1 MSQEYENQ
9 IIKPVDLDREMRKSY
24 IAYAMSVIVGR
35 ALPDVRDGLKPVHRR
50 ILYAMYEDGL
60 TSEKP
65 FRKSATTVGNVLGR
79 YHPHGD
85 ASVYDAMVRM
95 AQPFSLRYPLIDGH
109 GNFGSIDGDPPA
121 AYRYTEARMA
131 KLANAMLADI
141 KKETVDFIPNFDEE
155 RKEPVVLPSRFPNLL
170 VNGSSGIAVG
180 MATNIPPHNL
190 GEVIDGICYV
200 IDHPE
205 ADLEDLC
212 AIIKGPD
219 FPTGG
224 IIMGRAGIRAAYA
237 TGRGKVKVRARCEIE
252 DMPGASN
259 RQRIIVTEIP
269 YMVNKAR
276 LVESIANL
284 VKDKRVEGISDVRD
298 ESSREGMRV
307 VIECK
312 RDANAQVILNQ
323 LYNYTQLQDTCS
335 MNHLALVPIPHAGVD
350 KVQPKV
356 LSLREIID
364 WYISF
369 QKDVVARRVQ
379 FDLNR
384 AAARAHILEG
394 LKVATDQDNIDR
406 IIAIIRASASE
417 AEAKENLCREPF
429 WIDQIALLGIT
440 DGSEHF
446 EFHLDDAQAQAIVDM
461 RLGRLSGLEQQKLN
475 EEYAEIEGRIAS
487 FREILSAD
495 ENILSVVKEELQ
507 ELRAGYADERRTEIV
522 AVADDLDIEDLIEEQ
537 DCTYTLT
544 QAGYIKRMPT
554 SAYRTQRRGGRGV
567 NAMATREEDFVRHVF
582 TASTHDH
589 ILFFSNLGKV
599 YKLKGYQIPEAG
611 RTAKGQNIVNLLEI
625 EQGEKITAMF
635 AIREFSD
642 DKYMVFVTKQGVI
655 KRVVLSD
662 LQNIRKV
669 GLRALSLGEGDLLV
683 DVRLT
688 DGLENILIATHQ
700 GRAITFDE
708 TEVRAMGRQATGVRG
723 IRLGE
728 GDYVVG
734 AARARQGAQVLSI
747 TENGYGKRTPVEEF
761 SVHHRG
767 GSGILLHGITEKT
780 GYIAGIAVVDPEND
794 LMIITDDGV
803 MIRVPV
809 EDIRQCGRNSQGVI
823 AMRTGEDVRVISIA
837 RTDPEPDE
845 PEEETAGKRRNNPP
859 AGKKGSLS
867 LHRLRLPFV
876 YLEKGKITKPIKFLD
891 GIKSVHLSWKNF

>member
-50 ILYAMYEDGL
+50 ILYAMYEDNL
-60 TSEKP
+60 TVDKP
-65 FRKSATTVGNVLGR
+65 FRKSATTVGNVLGH

-131 KLANAMLADI
+131 KIANVMLADI
-141 KKETVDFIPNFDEE
+141 KKETVDFVPNFDEE
-155 RKEPVVLPSRFPNLL
+155 RKEPVVLPSRIPNLL

-190 GEVIDGICYV
+190 GEVIDGVCYV

-205 ADLEDLC
+205 ADLDDLC

-224 IIMGRAGIRAAYA
+224 IVMGRAGIRAAYA
-237 TGRGKVKVRARCEIE
+237 TGRGKIKVRARCEIE
-252 DMPGASN
+252 DMPGSSG
-259 RQRIIVTEIP
+259 RERIIVTEIP

-276 LVESIANL
+276 LVESIANQ
-284 VKDKRVEGISDVRD
+284 VRDKRIEGISDVRD
-298 ESSREGMRV
+298 ESSREGLRI

-312 RDANAQVILNQ
+312 RDANAQVVLNQ

-335 MNHLALVPIPHAGVD
+335 MNHLALVPIPHAGPD

-364 WYISF
+364 WYITF
-369 QKDVVARRVQ
+369 QKDVVARRTQ

-384 AAARAHILEG
+384 AGARAHILEG

-406 IIAIIRASASE
+406 IIAIIRASRSE
-417 AEAKENLCREPF
+417 AEAKENLCKEPF
-429 WIDQIALLGIT
+429 WIDQIALLGIV

-446 EFHLDDAQAQAIVDM
+446 EFHLDDAQAQAIIDM
-461 RLGRLSGLEQQKLN
+461 RLGRLSGLEQEKLN
-475 EEYAEIEGRIAS
+475 EEYREIEGKIAS
-487 FREILSAD
+487 FREILSSD
-495 ENILSVVKEELQ
+495 HNVLEVVKA
-507 ELRAGYADERRTEIV
+507 ELREIRAQYADERRTEIT
-522 AVADDLDIEDLIEEQ
+522 AAADDIDIEDLIEEQ
-537 DCTYTLT
+537 DSTYTLT
-544 QAGYIKRMPT
+544 HAGYIKRMPT
-554 SAYRTQRRGGRGV
+554 SAYRAQRRGGRGV
-567 NAMATREEDFVRHVF
+567 NAMATREEDFVRSIF
-582 TASTHDH
+582 NASTHDN

-611 RTAKGQNIVNLLEI
+611 RAAKGQNIINLLEI
-625 EQGEKITAMF
+625 EPGEKITAMF
-635 AIREFSD
+635 PIREFTD
-642 DKYMVFVTKQGVI
+642 DKYMVFVTKYGTI

-669 GLRALSLGEGDLLV
+669 GLRALSLAEGDLLV

-688 DGLENILIATHQ
+688 EGHENILIATHQ

-708 TEVRAMGRQATGVRG
+708 TEVRAMGRQAAGVRG
-723 IRLGE
+723 IRLAD

-734 AARARQGAQVLSI
+734 AARARKGAQVLSV
-747 TENGYGKRTPVEEF
+747 TENGYGKRTPVEDF
-761 SVHHRG
+761 SIHHRG
-767 GSGILLHGITEKT
+767 GGGILLHGLTDKT
-780 GYIAGIAVVDPEND
+780 GLVAGIAVVDPEND
-794 LMIITDDGV
+794 IMMITDDGV
-803 MIRVPV
+803 IIRTPV

-823 AMRTGEDVRVISIA
+823 VMRTGEDVKVISIA
-837 RTDPEPDE
+837 RTDK
-845 PEEETAGKRRNNPP
+845 EEEDEETETP
-859 AGKKGSLS
+859 AES
-867 LHRLRLPFV
+867 
-876 YLEKGKITKPIKFLD
+876 
-891 GIKSVHLSWKNF
+891 

>member
-50 ILYAMYEDGL
+50 ILYAMYEDNL
-60 TSEKP
+60 TVDKP
-65 FRKSATTVGNVLGR
+65 FRKSATTVGNVLGH

-131 KLANAMLADI
+131 KIANVMLADI
-141 KKETVDFIPNFDEE
+141 KKETVDFVPNFDEE
-155 RKEPVVLPSRFPNLL
+155 RKEPVVLPSRIPNLL

-190 GEVIDGICYV
+190 GEVIDGVCYV

-205 ADLEDLC
+205 ADLDDLC

-224 IIMGRAGIRAAYA
+224 IVMGRAGIRAAYA
-237 TGRGKVKVRARCEIE
+237 TGRGKIKVRARCEIE
-252 DMPGASN
+252 DMPGSSG
-259 RQRIIVTEIP
+259 RERIIVTEIP

-276 LVESIANL
+276 LVESIANQ
-284 VKDKRVEGISDVRD
+284 VRDKRIEGISDVRD
-298 ESSREGMRV
+298 ESSREGLRI

-312 RDANAQVILNQ
+312 RDANAQVVLNQ

-335 MNHLALVPIPHAGVD
+335 MNHLALVPIPHAGPD

-369 QKDVVARRVQ
+369 QKDVVARRTQ

-384 AAARAHILEG
+384 AGVRAHILEG

-406 IIAIIRASASE
+406 IIAIIRASRSE
-417 AEAKENLCREPF
+417 AEAKENLCKEPF
-429 WIDQIALLGIT
+429 WIDQIALLGIV

-446 EFHLDDAQAQAIVDM
+446 EFHLDDAQAQAIIDM
-461 RLGRLSGLEQQKLN
+461 RLGRLSGLEQEKLN
-475 EEYAEIEGRIAS
+475 EEYREIEGKIAS
-487 FREILSAD
+487 FREILSSD
-495 ENILSVVKEELQ
+495 HNVLEVVKA
-507 ELRAGYADERRTEIV
+507 ELREIRAQYADERRTEIT
-522 AVADDLDIEDLIEEQ
+522 AAADDIDIEDLIEEQ
-537 DCTYTLT
+537 DSTYTLT
-544 QAGYIKRMPT
+544 HAGYIKRMPT
-554 SAYRTQRRGGRGV
+554 SAYRAQRRGGRGV
-567 NAMATREEDFVRHVF
+567 NAMATREEDFVRSIF
-582 TASTHDH
+582 NASTHDN

-611 RTAKGQNIVNLLEI
+611 RAAKGQNIINLLEI
-625 EQGEKITAMF
+625 EPGEKITAMF
-635 AIREFSD
+635 PIREFTD
-642 DKYMVFVTKQGVI
+642 DKYMVFVTKYGTI

-669 GLRALSLGEGDLLV
+669 GLRALSLAEGDLLV

-688 DGLENILIATHQ
+688 EGHENILIATHQ

-708 TEVRAMGRQATGVRG
+708 TEVRAMGRQAAGVRG
-723 IRLGE
+723 IRLAE

-734 AARARQGAQVLSI
+734 AARARKGAQVLSV
-747 TENGYGKRTPVEEF
+747 TENGYGKRTPVEDF
-761 SVHHRG
+761 SIHHRG
-767 GSGILLHGITEKT
+767 GGGILLHGLTDKT
-780 GYIAGIAVVDPEND
+780 GLVAGIAVVDPEND
-794 LMIITDDGV
+794 IMMITDDGV
-803 MIRVPV
+803 IIRTPV

-823 AMRTGEDVRVISIA
+823 VMRTGEDVKVISIA
-837 RTDPEPDE
+837 RTDK
-845 PEEETAGKRRNNPP
+845 EEEDEETETP
-859 AGKKGSLS
+859 AES
-867 LHRLRLPFV
+867 
-876 YLEKGKITKPIKFLD
+876 
-891 GIKSVHLSWKNF
+891 

>member
-50 ILYAMYEDGL
+50 ILYAMYEDNL
-60 TSEKP
+60 TVDKP
-65 FRKSATTVGNVLGR
+65 FRKSATTVGNVLGH

-131 KLANAMLADI
+131 KIANVMLADI
-141 KKETVDFIPNFDEE
+141 KKETVDFVPNFDEE
-155 RKEPVVLPSRFPNLL
+155 RKEPVVLPSRIPNLL

-190 GEVIDGICYV
+190 GEVIDGVCYV

-205 ADLEDLC
+205 ADLDDLC

-224 IIMGRAGIRAAYA
+224 IVMGRAGIRAAYA
-237 TGRGKVKVRARCEIE
+237 TGRGKIKVRARCEIE
-252 DMPGASN
+252 DMPGSSG
-259 RQRIIVTEIP
+259 RERIIVTEIP

-276 LVESIANL
+276 LVESIANQ
-284 VKDKRVEGISDVRD
+284 VRDKRIEGISDVRD
-298 ESSREGMRV
+298 ESSREGLRI

-312 RDANAQVILNQ
+312 RDANAQVVLNQ

-335 MNHLALVPIPHAGVD
+335 MNHLALVPIPHAGPD

-369 QKDVVARRVQ
+369 QKDVVARRTQ

-384 AAARAHILEG
+384 AGARAHILEG

-406 IIAIIRASASE
+406 IIAIIRASRSE

-429 WIDQIALLGIT
+429 WIDQIALLGSV

-446 EFHLDDAQAQAIVDM
+446 EFHLDDAQAQAIIDM
-461 RLGRLSGLEQQKLN
+461 RLGRLSGLEQEKLN
-475 EEYAEIEGRIAS
+475 EEYREIEGKIAS
-487 FREILSAD
+487 LHEILSSD
-495 ENILSVVKEELQ
+495 HNVLEVVKA
-507 ELRAGYADERRTEIV
+507 ELREIRAQYADERRTEIT
-522 AVADDLDIEDLIEEQ
+522 AAADDIDIEDLIEEQ
-537 DCTYTLT
+537 DSTYTLT
-544 QAGYIKRMPT
+544 HAGYIKRMPT

-567 NAMATREEDFVRHVF
+567 NAMATREEDFVRSIF
-582 TASTHDH
+582 NASTHDN

-599 YKLKGYQIPEAG
+599 YKLKDYQIPEAG
-611 RTAKGQNIVNLLEI
+611 RAAKGQNIINLLEI
-625 EQGEKITAMF
+625 EPGEKITAMF
-635 AIREFSD
+635 PIREFTD
-642 DKYMVFVTKQGVI
+642 DKYMVFVTKYGTI

-669 GLRALSLGEGDLLV
+669 GLRALSLAEGDLLV

-688 DGLENILIATHQ
+688 EGHENILIATHQ

-708 TEVRAMGRQATGVRG
+708 TEVRAMGRQAAGVRG
-723 IRLGE
+723 IRLAE
-728 GDYVVG
+728 DDYVVG
-734 AARARQGAQVLSI
+734 AARARKGAQVLSV
-747 TENGYGKRTPVEEF
+747 TENGYGKRTPVEDF
-761 SVHHRG
+761 SIHHRG
-767 GSGILLHGITEKT
+767 GGGILLHGLTDKT
-780 GYIAGIAVVDPEND
+780 GLVAGIAVVDPEND
-794 LMIITDDGV
+794 IMMITDDGV
-803 MIRVPV
+803 IIRTPV

-823 AMRTGEDVRVISIA
+823 VMRTGEDVKVISIA
-837 RTDPEPDE
+837 RTDR
-845 PEEETAGKRRNNPP
+845 EEEDEETETP
-859 AGKKGSLS
+859 AES
-867 LHRLRLPFV
+867 
-876 YLEKGKITKPIKFLD
+876 
-891 GIKSVHLSWKNF
+891 

>member
-50 ILYAMYEDGL
+50 ILYAMYEDNL
-60 TSEKP
+60 TVDKP
-65 FRKSATTVGNVLGR
+65 FRKSATTVGNVLGH

-131 KLANAMLADI
+131 KIANVMLADI
-141 KKETVDFIPNFDEE
+141 KKETVDFVPNFDEE
-155 RKEPVVLPSRFPNLL
+155 RKEPVVLPSRIPNLL

-190 GEVIDGICYV
+190 GEVIDGVCYV

-205 ADLEDLC
+205 ADLDDLC

-224 IIMGRAGIRAAYA
+224 IVMGRAGIRAAYA
-237 TGRGKVKVRARCEIE
+237 TGRGKIKVRARCEIE
-252 DMPGASN
+252 DMPGSSG
-259 RQRIIVTEIP
+259 RERIIVTEIP

-276 LVESIANL
+276 LVESIANQ
-284 VKDKRVEGISDVRD
+284 VRDKRIEGISDVRD
-298 ESSREGMRV
+298 ESSREGLRI

-312 RDANAQVILNQ
+312 RDANAQVVLNQ

-335 MNHLALVPIPHAGVD
+335 MNHLALVPIPHAGPD

-369 QKDVVARRVQ
+369 QKDVVARRTQ

-384 AAARAHILEG
+384 AGARAHILEG

-406 IIAIIRASASE
+406 IIAIIRASRSE
-417 AEAKENLCREPF
+417 AEAKENLCKEPF
-429 WIDQIALLGIT
+429 WIDQIALLGIV

-446 EFHLDDAQAQAIVDM
+446 EFHLDDAQAQAIIDM
-461 RLGRLSGLEQQKLN
+461 RLGRLSGLEQEKLN
-475 EEYAEIEGRIAS
+475 EEYREIEGKIAS
-487 FREILSAD
+487 FREILSSD
-495 ENILSVVKEELQ
+495 HNVLEVVKA
-507 ELRAGYADERRTEIV
+507 ELREIRAQYADERRTEIT
-522 AVADDLDIEDLIEEQ
+522 AAADDIDIEDLIEEQ
-537 DCTYTLT
+537 DSTYTLT
-544 QAGYIKRMPT
+544 HAGYIKRMPT
-554 SAYRTQRRGGRGV
+554 SAYRAQRRGGRGV
-567 NAMATREEDFVRHVF
+567 NAMATREEDFVRSIF
-582 TASTHDH
+582 NASTHDN

-611 RTAKGQNIVNLLEI
+611 RAAKGQNIINLLEI
-625 EQGEKITAMF
+625 EPGEKITAMF
-635 AIREFSD
+635 PIREFTD
-642 DKYMVFVTKQGVI
+642 DKYMVFVTKYGTI

-669 GLRALSLGEGDLLV
+669 GLRALSLAEGDLLV

-688 DGLENILIATHQ
+688 EGHENILIATHQ

-708 TEVRAMGRQATGVRG
+708 TEVRAMGRQAAGVRG
-723 IRLGE
+723 IRLAD

-734 AARARQGAQVLSI
+734 AARARKGAQVLSV
-747 TENGYGKRTPVEEF
+747 TENGYGKRTPVEDF
-761 SVHHRG
+761 SIHHRG
-767 GSGILLHGITEKT
+767 GGGILLHGLTDKT
-780 GYIAGIAVVDPEND
+780 GLVAGIAVVDPEND
-794 LMIITDDGV
+794 IMMITDDGV
-803 MIRVPV
+803 IIRTPV

-823 AMRTGEDVRVISIA
+823 VMRTGEDVKVISIA
-837 RTDPEPDE
+837 RTDK
-845 PEEETAGKRRNNPP
+845 EEEDEEVETP
-859 AGKKGSLS
+859 AES
-867 LHRLRLPFV
+867 
-876 YLEKGKITKPIKFLD
+876 
-891 GIKSVHLSWKNF
+891 

>member
-50 ILYAMYEDGL
+50 ILYAMYEDNL
-60 TSEKP
+60 TVDKP
-65 FRKSATTVGNVLGR
+65 FRKSATTVGNVLGH

-131 KLANAMLADI
+131 KIANVMLADI
-141 KKETVDFIPNFDEE
+141 KKETVDFVPNFDEE
-155 RKEPVVLPSRFPNLL
+155 RKEPVVLPSRIPNLL

-190 GEVIDGICYV
+190 GEVIDGVCYV

-205 ADLEDLC
+205 ADLDDLC

-224 IIMGRAGIRAAYA
+224 IVMGRAGIRAAYA
-237 TGRGKVKVRARCEIE
+237 TGRGKIKVRARCEIE
-252 DMPGASN
+252 DMPGSSG
-259 RQRIIVTEIP
+259 RERIIVTEIP

-276 LVESIANL
+276 LVESIANQ
-284 VKDKRVEGISDVRD
+284 VRDKRIEGISDVRD
-298 ESSREGMRV
+298 ESSREGLRI

-312 RDANAQVILNQ
+312 RDANAQVVLNQ

-335 MNHLALVPIPHAGVD
+335 MNHLALVPIPHAGPD

-369 QKDVVARRVQ
+369 QKDVVARRTQ

-384 AAARAHILEG
+384 AGARAHILEG

-406 IIAIIRASASE
+406 IIAIIRASRSE

-429 WIDQIALLGIT
+429 WIDQIALLGIV

-446 EFHLDDAQAQAIVDM
+446 EFHLDDAQAQAIIDM
-461 RLGRLSGLEQQKLN
+461 RLGRLSGLEQEKLN
-475 EEYAEIEGRIAS
+475 EEYREIEGKIAS
-487 FREILSAD
+487 FREILSSD
-495 ENILSVVKEELQ
+495 HNVLEVVKA
-507 ELRAGYADERRTEIV
+507 ELREIRAQYADERRTEIT
-522 AVADDLDIEDLIEEQ
+522 AAADDIDIEDLIEEQ
-537 DCTYTLT
+537 DSTYTLT
-544 QAGYIKRMPT
+544 HAGYIKRMPT

-567 NAMATREEDFVRHVF
+567 NAMATREEDFVRSIF
-582 TASTHDH
+582 NASTHDN

-611 RTAKGQNIVNLLEI
+611 RAAKGQNIINLLEI
-625 EQGEKITAMF
+625 EPGEKITAMF
-635 AIREFSD
+635 PIREFTD
-642 DKYMVFVTKQGVI
+642 DKYMVFVTKYGTI

-669 GLRALSLGEGDLLV
+669 GLRALSLAEGDLLV

-688 DGLENILIATHQ
+688 EGHENILIATHQ

-708 TEVRAMGRQATGVRG
+708 TEVRAMGRQAAGVRG
-723 IRLGE
+723 IRLAD

-734 AARARQGAQVLSI
+734 AARARKGAQVLSV
-747 TENGYGKRTPVEEF
+747 TENGYGKRTPVEDF
-761 SVHHRG
+761 SIHHRG
-767 GSGILLHGITEKT
+767 GGGILLHGLTDKT
-780 GYIAGIAVVDPEND
+780 GLVAGIAVVDTEND
-794 LMIITDDGV
+794 IMMITDDGV
-803 MIRVPV
+803 IIRTPV

-823 AMRTGEDVRVISIA
+823 VMRTGEDVKVISIA
-837 RTDPEPDE
+837 RTDK
-845 PEEETAGKRRNNPP
+845 EEEDEEAETP
-859 AGKKGSLS
+859 AES
-867 LHRLRLPFV
+867 
-876 YLEKGKITKPIKFLD
+876 
-891 GIKSVHLSWKNF
+891 

>member
-50 ILYAMYEDGL
+50 ILYAMYEDNL
-60 TSEKP
+60 TVDKP
-65 FRKSATTVGNVLGR
+65 FRKSATTVGNVLGH

-131 KLANAMLADI
+131 KIANVMLADI
-141 KKETVDFIPNFDEE
+141 KKETVDFVPNFDEE
-155 RKEPVVLPSRFPNLL
+155 RKEPVVLPSRIPNLL

-190 GEVIDGICYV
+190 GEVIDGVCYV

-205 ADLEDLC
+205 ADLDDLC

-224 IIMGRAGIRAAYA
+224 IVMGRAGIRAAYA
-237 TGRGKVKVRARCEIE
+237 TGRGKIKVRARCEIE
-252 DMPGASN
+252 DMPGSPG
-259 RQRIIVTEIP
+259 RERIIVTEIP

-276 LVESIANL
+276 LVESIANQ
-284 VKDKRVEGISDVRD
+284 VRDKRIEGISDVRD
-298 ESSREGMRV
+298 ESSREGLRI

-312 RDANAQVILNQ
+312 RDANAQVVLNQ

-335 MNHLALVPIPHAGVD
+335 MNHLALVPIPHAGPD

-369 QKDVVARRVQ
+369 QKDVVARRTQ

-384 AAARAHILEG
+384 AGARAHILEG

-406 IIAIIRASASE
+406 IIAIIRASRSE
-417 AEAKENLCREPF
+417 AEAKENLCKEPF
-429 WIDQIALLGIT
+429 WIDQIALLGIV

-446 EFHLDDAQAQAIVDM
+446 EFHLDDAQAQAIIDM
-461 RLGRLSGLEQQKLN
+461 RLGRLSGLEQEKLN
-475 EEYAEIEGRIAS
+475 EEYREIEGKIAS
-487 FREILSAD
+487 FREILSSD
-495 ENILSVVKEELQ
+495 YNVLEVVKA
-507 ELRAGYADERRTEIV
+507 ELREIRAQYADERRTEIT
-522 AVADDLDIEDLIEEQ
+522 AAADDIDIEDLIEEQ
-537 DCTYTLT
+537 DSTYTLT
-544 QAGYIKRMPT
+544 HAGYIKRMPT
-554 SAYRTQRRGGRGV
+554 SAYRAQRRGGRGV
-567 NAMATREEDFVRHVF
+567 NAMATREEDFVRSIF
-582 TASTHDH
+582 NASTHDN

-611 RTAKGQNIVNLLEI
+611 RAAKGQNIINLLEI
-625 EQGEKITAMF
+625 EPGEKITAMF
-635 AIREFSD
+635 PIREFTD
-642 DKYMVFVTKQGVI
+642 DKYMVFVTKYGTI

-669 GLRALSLGEGDLLV
+669 GLRALSLAEGDLLV

-688 DGLENILIATHQ
+688 EGHENILIATHQ

-708 TEVRAMGRQATGVRG
+708 TEVRAMGRQAAGVRG
-723 IRLGE
+723 IRLAE

-734 AARARQGAQVLSI
+734 AARARKGAQVLSV
-747 TENGYGKRTPVEEF
+747 TENGYGKRTPVEDF
-761 SVHHRG
+761 SIHHRG
-767 GSGILLHGITEKT
+767 GGGILLHGLTDKT
-780 GYIAGIAVVDPEND
+780 GLVAGIAVVDPEND
-794 LMIITDDGV
+794 IMMITDDGV
-803 MIRVPV
+803 IIRTPV

-823 AMRTGEDVRVISIA
+823 VMRTGEDVKVISIA
-837 RTDPEPDE
+837 RTDK
-845 PEEETAGKRRNNPP
+845 EEEDEEAETP
-859 AGKKGSLS
+859 AES
-867 LHRLRLPFV
+867 
-876 YLEKGKITKPIKFLD
+876 
-891 GIKSVHLSWKNF
+891 

>member
-50 ILYAMYEDGL
+50 ILYAMYEDNL
-60 TSEKP
+60 TVDKP
-65 FRKSATTVGNVLGR
+65 FRKSATTVGNVLGH

-131 KLANAMLADI
+131 KIANVMLADI
-141 KKETVDFIPNFDEE
+141 KKETVDFVPNFDEE
-155 RKEPVVLPSRFPNLL
+155 RKEPVVLPSRIPNLL

-190 GEVIDGICYV
+190 GEVIDGVCYV

-205 ADLEDLC
+205 ADLDDLC

-224 IIMGRAGIRAAYA
+224 IVMGRAGIRAAYA
-237 TGRGKVKVRARCEIE
+237 TGRGKIKVRARCEIE
-252 DMPGASN
+252 DMPGSSG
-259 RQRIIVTEIP
+259 RERIIVTEIP

-276 LVESIANL
+276 LVESIANQ
-284 VKDKRVEGISDVRD
+284 VRDKRIEGISDVRD
-298 ESSREGMRV
+298 ESSREGLRI

-312 RDANAQVILNQ
+312 RDANAQVVLNQ

-335 MNHLALVPIPHAGVD
+335 MNHLALVPIPHAGPD

-369 QKDVVARRVQ
+369 QKDVVARRTQ

-384 AAARAHILEG
+384 AGVRAHILEG

-406 IIAIIRASASE
+406 IIAIIRASRSE
-417 AEAKENLCREPF
+417 AEAKENLCKEPF
-429 WIDQIALLGIT
+429 WIDQIALLGIV

-446 EFHLDDAQAQAIVDM
+446 EFHLDDAQAQAIIDM
-461 RLGRLSGLEQQKLN
+461 RLGRLSGLEQEKLN
-475 EEYAEIEGRIAS
+475 EEYREIEGKIAS
-487 FREILSAD
+487 FREILSSD
-495 ENILSVVKEELQ
+495 HNVLEVVKA
-507 ELRAGYADERRTEIV
+507 ELREIRAQYADERRTEIT
-522 AVADDLDIEDLIEEQ
+522 AAADDIDIEDLIEEQ
-537 DCTYTLT
+537 DSTYTLT
-544 QAGYIKRMPT
+544 HAGYIKRMPT

-567 NAMATREEDFVRHVF
+567 NAMATREEDFVRSIF
-582 TASTHDH
+582 NASTHDN

-611 RTAKGQNIVNLLEI
+611 RAAKGQNIINLLEI
-625 EQGEKITAMF
+625 EPGEKITAMF
-635 AIREFSD
+635 PIREFTD
-642 DKYMVFVTKQGVI
+642 DKYMVFVTKYGTI

-669 GLRALSLGEGDLLV
+669 GLRALSLAEGDLLV

-688 DGLENILIATHQ
+688 EGHENILIATHQ

-708 TEVRAMGRQATGVRG
+708 TEVRAMGRQAAGVRG
-723 IRLGE
+723 IRLAE

-734 AARARQGAQVLSI
+734 AARARKGAQVLSV
-747 TENGYGKRTPVEEF
+747 TENGYGKRTPVEDF
-761 SVHHRG
+761 SIHHRG
-767 GSGILLHGITEKT
+767 GGGILLHGLTDKT
-780 GYIAGIAVVDPEND
+780 GLVAGIAVVDPEND
-794 LMIITDDGV
+794 IMMITDDGV
-803 MIRVPV
+803 IIRTPV

-823 AMRTGEDVRVISIA
+823 VMRTGEDVKVISIA
-837 RTDPEPDE
+837 RTDK
-845 PEEETAGKRRNNPP
+845 EEEDEEVETP
-859 AGKKGSLS
+859 AES
-867 LHRLRLPFV
+867 
-876 YLEKGKITKPIKFLD
+876 
-891 GIKSVHLSWKNF
+891 

>member
-406 IIAIIRASASE
+406 IIAIIRASGSE
-417 AEAKENLCREPF
+417 AEAKENLCKEPF

-440 DGSEHF
+440 EGSEHF

-475 EEYAEIEGRIAS
+475 DEYAEIEGRIAS
-487 FREILSAD
+487 FREILSTD
-495 ENILSVVKEELQ
+495 ENILSVVKDELH
-507 ELRAGYADERRTEIV
+507 ELRAGYADDRRTEIA

-554 SAYRTQRRGGRGV
+554 SAYRAQRRGGRGV
-567 NAMATREEDFVRHVF
+567 NAMSTRDEDFVRHVF

-611 RTAKGQNIVNLLEI
+611 RTAKGQNIINLLEI

-635 AIREFSD
+635 AIREFTN

-708 TEVRAMGRQATGVRG
+708 TEVRAMGRQAAGVRG
-723 IRLGE
+723 IRLSE

-761 SVHHRG
+761 TVHHRG

-794 LMIITDDGV
+794 LMIMTDDGV

-837 RTDPEPDE
+837 RTDPEPE
-845 PEEETAGKRRNNPP
+845 AEETEETA
-859 AGKKGSLS
+859 
-867 LHRLRLPFV
+867 
-876 YLEKGKITKPIKFLD
+876 E
-891 GIKSVHLSWKNF
+891 